1 MDTRGEWPGLGVPA
15 GPDFVRPAAQRPPRQ
30 PPGQSRNQDRS
41 PPAPALAPP
50 AVRPPTPLAVRPPL
64 SERPPLEPPPR
75 RGKGRR
81 KGRRKGR
88 SVAMLL
94 AATLLGGLAG
104 TGAAWWLGPDAPQDR
119 GVTQSPPSGRTG
131 VAAGSEASAAAAV
144 LPSVVQVRSD
154 RGTGSGFVF
163 DREGHVMTNAH
174 VVEGDQRLVLQ
185 LTGGRQIPAVVV
197 GRDARNDIAVLRADP
212 DDLRPATMGTSR
224 LVRIGE
230 PVIAIGSPLGLT
242 GTVTAG
248 IVSTTQREARLGDR
262 RTQVMIQ
269 TDASIN
275 PGNSGGPLV
284 NLDGQVIGVNT
295 AIATVRG
302 PDGNGGNIGIGF
314 AVPIDR
320 ALQVATRL
328 LRE

>member
-1 MDTRGEWPGLGVPA
+1 
-15 GPDFVRPAAQRPPRQ
+15 
-30 PPGQSRNQDRS
+30 
-41 PPAPALAPP
+41 
-50 AVRPPTPLAVRPPL
+50 
-64 SERPPLEPPPR
+64 
-75 RGKGRR
+75 
-81 KGRRKGR
+81 
-88 SVAMLL
+88 MLL
-94 AATLLGGLAG
+94 TAALLGGLAG
-104 TGAAWWLGPDAPQDR
+104 TGAAWWLGPDVSAEPIA
-119 GVTQSPPSGRTG
+119 QSPPSGRRTPAG
-131 VAAGSEASAAAAV
+131 GSEASAAAAV

-163 DREGHVMTNAH
+163 DRAGHVMTNQH
-174 VVEGDQRLVLQ
+174 VVAGDERVTLQ
-185 LTGGRQIPAVVV
+185 LTSGRRISAVVV
-197 GRDARNDIAVLRADP
+197 GSDARNDIAVLRADP
-212 DDLRPATMGTSR
+212 DALRPATMGTSS

-230 PVIAIGSPLGLT
+230 PVIAIGSPLGLA

-248 IVSTTQREARLGDR
+248 IVSTTRREARLGEQG
-262 RTQVMIQ
+262 TQSVIQ

-302 PDGNGGNIGIGF
+302 PNGSGGNIGIGF

>member
-1 MDTRGEWPGLGVPA
+1 
-15 GPDFVRPAAQRPPRQ
+15 
-30 PPGQSRNQDRS
+30 
-41 PPAPALAPP
+41 
-50 AVRPPTPLAVRPPL
+50 
-64 SERPPLEPPPR
+64 
-75 RGKGRR
+75 
-81 KGRRKGR
+81 
-88 SVAMLL
+88 MLL

-104 TGAAWWLGPDAPQDR
+104 TGAAWWLGPDTSQDP
-119 GVTQSPPSGRTG
+119 GVAQSPPSGRTG
-131 VAAGSEASAAAAV
+131 TAAGSEATAAAAV

-163 DREGHVMTNAH
+163 DRAGHVMTNAH
-174 VVEGDQRLVLQ
+174 VVEGDERLVLQ
-185 LTGGRQIPAVVV
+185 LTSGRQIPAVVV

-212 DDLRPATMGTSR
+212 DALAPATMGTSR

-248 IVSTTQREARLGDR
+248 IVSTPEREARLGDR
-262 RTQVMIQ
+262 RTQSVIQ

-295 AIATVRG
+295 AIATVGG
-302 PDGNGGNIGIGF
+302 PNGNGGNIGIGF

>member
-1 MDTRGEWPGLGVPA
+1 MDTTREWPGLGVPA
-15 GPDFVRPAAQRPPRQ
+15 GPDFVPRARQAARDQAPPVAPDPASFLPP
-30 PPGQSRNQDRS
+30 PP
-41 PPAPALAPP
+41 PPAP
-50 AVRPPTPLAVRPPL
+50 VRPHHPEAL
-64 SERPPLEPPPR
+64 PPLEPPA
-75 RGKGRR
+75 RR
-81 KGRRKGR
+81 KGRG
-88 SVAMLL
+88 VAVLL
-94 AATLLGGLAG
+94 TAALLGGVAG
-104 TGAAWWLGPDAPQDR
+104 TAAAWWLGPDASQEAT
-119 GVTQSPPSGRTG
+119 VAQAQPSGRSSP
-131 VAAGSEASAAAAV
+131 AAGSAASAAAAV

-163 DREGHVMTNAH
+163 DRAGHVMTNEH
-174 VVEGDQRLVLQ
+174 VVQGDQRVVLQ
-185 LTGGRQIPAVVV
+185 LTSGRQIPAVVV

-212 DDLRPATMGTSR
+212 SDLRPATMGTSS

-230 PVIAIGSPLGLT
+230 PVIAIGSPLGLA

-248 IVSTTQREARLGDR
+248 IVSTTKREARLGEQ
-262 RTQVMIQ
+262 RTQSVIQ

-302 PDGNGGNIGIGF
+302 PNGSAGNIGIGF